1 MVMIFAGRKNLLK
14 MLERI
19 LTRVDMCAT
28 CLFYL
33 SVFIN
38 SNIYYFM
45 AFTAIFNHGK
55 KWFSLTETLVYA
67 HKWVFAFKLALCGF
81 AIFMLSNFD
90 FDALWRLNLML
101 TCAS

>member
-1 MVMIFAGRKNLLK
+1 
-14 MLERI
+14 
-19 LTRVDMCAT
+19 
-28 CLFYL
+28 
-33 SVFIN
+33 
-38 SNIYYFM
+38 M